1 MKMYDEKPSYREL
14 AIQHLKDNTLCRGYI
29 DYLVGE
35 MNKLEEIKKVI
46 NEVKNTKYDFGNEE
60 STNAFCCGLYAG
72 GFSKISSI
80 VNSDK

>member
-14 AIQHLKDNTLCRGYI
+14 AIQHLKDGNLCKGYI

-46 NEVKNTKYDFGNEE
+46 NEVKNIKYDFGNEE
-60 STNAFCCGLYAG
+60 SNTAFCCGLYAG